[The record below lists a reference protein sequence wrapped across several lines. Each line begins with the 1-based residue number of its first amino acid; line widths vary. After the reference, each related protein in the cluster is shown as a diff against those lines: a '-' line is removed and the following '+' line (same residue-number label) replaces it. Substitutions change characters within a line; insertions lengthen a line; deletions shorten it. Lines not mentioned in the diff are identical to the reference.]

1 MIPSRRKWHSPLV
14 RDKELVAK
22 SGAPLT
28 WQGEHQCSL
37 YMGRGAP
44 PFIKF
49 PKIID
54 FSRKKAC
61 FDLEMMGF
69 FLQYD
74 LGVMENVFH
83 VVKGL

>member
-1 MIPSRRKWHSPLV
+1 
-14 RDKELVAK
+14 
-22 SGAPLT
+22 
-28 WQGEHQCSL
+28 
-37 YMGRGAP
+37 MGRGVP

-49 PKIID
+49 PKMVD
-54 FSRKKAC
+54 FSKKKVC

-83 VVKGL
+83 GVKGL